1 MSMGTPPNILSD
13 GDDSGVGFNCNVS
26 VGGDTRSVSAKVEKI
41 VE

>member
-1 MSMGTPPNILSD
+1 MVMILVWD
-13 GDDSGVGFNCNVS
+13 LIDNVS